1 MLATQCCC
9 DECDKASFSH
19 FQGHEF
25 KLFLMVKKIACPC
38 NCGKS
43 WCCCHT
49 LVIKS
54 STSSSCK
61 SSWKFSYLLACIQ
74 MSKILPENPKMSLA
88 LGAPCLLK
96 REGIQTFLL
105 WNQIPVTIFDEMTEN
120 LFFKS
125 SDTFELQLIKC
136 T

>member
-1 MLATQCCC
+1 
-9 DECDKASFSH
+9 
-19 FQGHEF
+19 
-25 KLFLMVKKIACPC
+25 
-38 NCGKS
+38 
-43 WCCCHT
+43 
-49 LVIKS
+49 
-54 STSSSCK
+54 
-61 SSWKFSYLLACIQ
+61 